1 MLPDAPAIVIADDD
15 WGTRML
21 VAMSLEPE
29 GYEVRSASCA
39 RELDEALADGHV
51 ALVLLDVRMG
61 GDNGLEIARRLGA
74 TRPELPVVF
83 LTGWS
88 HLLTAPESNLARDVI
103 EKPFTI
109 ERLHTTVAR
118 LSRLERAGRRQPDRH
133 GIQPRALLA
142 SELRR

>member
-15 WGTRML
+15 WGIRML

-29 GYEVRSASCA
+29 GYEVRTAACA
-39 RELDEALADGHV
+39 RELDEALADGHA

-61 GDNGLEIARRLGA
+61 GDNGIEIARRLGA
-74 TRPELPVVF
+74 ARPELPVVF

-88 HLLTAPESNLARDVI
+88 HLLTAAESNVARDVI

-109 ERLHTTVAR
+109 ERLLATVAR
-118 LSRLERAGRRQPDRH
+118 LSRLEPKGRPQPGREE
-133 GIQPRALLA
+133 IQARALLH
-142 SELRR
+142 

>member
-15 WGTRML
+15 WGIRML

-29 GYEVRSASCA
+29 GYEVRSAACA

-51 ALVLLDVRMG
+51 VLVLLDVRMG
-61 GDNGLEIARRLGA
+61 GDNGIEIARRLGA
-74 TRPELPVVF
+74 AQPELPVVF

-88 HLLTAPESNLARDVI
+88 HLLTAAESNVARDVI

-109 ERLHTTVAR
+109 ERLLATVAR
-118 LSRLERAGRRQPDRH
+118 LSRLERQGRRQPDRE
-133 GIQPRALLA
+133 GVQARALLA
-142 SELRR
+142 KRAS

>member
-21 VAMSLEPE
+21 VATSLEPE

-39 RELDEALADGHV
+39 RELDEALADGRV

-74 TRPELPVVF
+74 ARPELPLVF

-109 ERLHTTVAR
+109 ERLHTTVAH
-118 LSRLERAGRRQPDRH
+118 LSRLKAGRPRRLDRQGMP
-133 GIQPRALLA
+133 PRALVAERA
-142 SELRR
+142 S

>member
-15 WGTRML
+15 WGIRML

-29 GYEVRSASCA
+29 GYEVRSAACA
-39 RELDEALADGHV
+39 REIDEALADGHV

-61 GDNGLEIARRLGA
+61 GDNGIEIARRLA
-74 TRPELPVVF
+74 AAQPELPVVF

-88 HLLTAPESNLARDVI
+88 HLLTAAESNVARDVI

-109 ERLHTTVAR
+109 ERLHATVER
-118 LSRLERAGRRQPDRH
+118 LSRVERQGRRQPDREAS
-133 GIQPRALLA
+133 QPRSLLA
-142 SELRR
+142 Q